1 MMTMAITRKRMH
13 VVMIMSD
20 SSKLEG
26 TLIIEGYTRLSD
38 VINNKSKDFL
48 VLLDFNTQVH
58 IVNKQHII
66 QIMEMGEMD

>member
-1 MMTMAITRKRMH
+1 MTITRKRMH
-13 VVMIMSD
+13 VMIIMSD

-38 VINNKSKDFL
+38 VINNKSKDFI
-48 VLLDFNTQVH
+48 VLLDFDNQVH

-66 QIMEMGEMD
+66 QIMELGEID

>member
-1 MMTMAITRKRMH
+1 MTITRKRMH
-13 VVMIMSD
+13 VMIIMSD

-38 VINNKSKDFL
+38 VINNKSKDFI
-48 VLLDFNTQVH
+48 VLLDFDNQIH

-66 QIMEMGEMD
+66 QIMELGEID

>member
-1 MMTMAITRKRMH
+1 MAITRKRMH

-20 SSKLEG
+20 NSKLEG

-38 VINNKSKDFL
+38 VINNKTKDFL

>member
-1 MMTMAITRKRMH
+1 MAITRKRMH

-38 VINNKSKDFL
+38 VINNKTKDFL

-66 QIMEMGEMD
+66 QIMELGEMD

>member
-1 MMTMAITRKRMH
+1 MAITRKRMH

>member
-1 MMTMAITRKRMH
+1 MAITRKRMH

-38 VINNKSKDFL
+38 VINNKTKDFV

-66 QIMEMGEMD
+66 QIMEIGEMD

>member
-1 MMTMAITRKRMH
+1 MTITRKRMH
-13 VVMIMSD
+13 VMIITSD

-38 VINNKSKDFL
+38 VINNKSKDFI
-48 VLLDFNTQVH
+48 VLLDFDNQVH

-66 QIMEMGEMD
+66 QIMELGEID